1 MNRTACLLVA
11 AMALANSTTA
21 RSGEVQV
28 PSVLIK
34 LVEHVDVPARQSGA
48 LEEVGVREG
57 DMVETGAQL
66 AKIEDADVQ
75 LDMRRANLELAAA
88 RKQAEN
94 DVKVRFA
101 RKSLEVAEAEQ
112 RRALDSQKRLSQ
124 SVSQSELDQ
133 LRLIVQRNTLEVEQA
148 QFEMELAQTTREL
161 KENELELAEHGIR
174 QRRITAPLSG
184 LVTEVNRHRGEW
196 VEPGQPIMRILRL
209 DRLRAEGLAS
219 AEILGRDLHGR
230 AVTLTVQHEGKPIEF
245 AGKVVFVSPEIDP
258 VNGQVRVWAE
268 IENKDLKLRPG
279 LHGSMTILDAP
290 QQIR

>member
-1 MNRTACLLVA
+1 MNSKVSFFAI
-11 AMALANSTTA
+11 AMALANCA
-21 RSGEVQV
+21 HAESGQVEV

-34 LVEHVDVPARQSGA
+34 LIEHIEVPARQSGA
-48 LEEVGVREG
+48 LEQVNVREG
-57 DMVETGAQL
+57 DMVEAGTLL

-75 LDMRRANLELAAA
+75 FDMRRAQLELSAA

-133 LRLIVQRNTLEVEQA
+133 LRLIAQRSALEVEQA
-148 QFEMELAQTTREL
+148 QFEMVLAQATREL
-161 KENELELAEHGIR
+161 KENEVSLAEHSIR
-174 QRRITAPLSG
+174 ERQVKAPLTG
-184 LVTEVNRHRGEW
+184 LVTEVKRRQGEW
-196 VEPGQPIMRILRL
+196 VEPGQTIARVLRL

-219 AEILGRDLHGR
+219 AEVLGRELHGR
-230 AVTLTVQHEGKPIEF
+230 TVKLTVQLEGKPAEF
-245 AGKVVFVSPEIDP
+245 SGKVVFVSPEIDP

-268 IENKDLKLRPG
+268 IDNKELKLRPG

-290 QQIR
+290 QPTR

>member
-1 MNRTACLLVA
+1 MNSKACLLVVA
-11 AMALANSTTA
+11 TSLAICTTA
-21 RSGEVQV
+21 KSGEVQV

-34 LVEHVDVPARQSGA
+34 LVEQVEVPARQSGA
-48 LEEVGVREG
+48 LEEVGVNEG
-57 DMVETGAQL
+57 DMVEAGALL

-133 LRLIVQRNTLEVEQA
+133 LRLIAQRHTLEVEQA

-174 QRRITAPLSG
+174 QRRITAPLAG
-184 LVTEVNRHRGEW
+184 LVTQVNRHRGEW
-196 VEPGQPIMRILRL
+196 VEPGQAIVRILRL

-219 AEILGRDLHGR
+219 AELLGRDLHGR
-230 AVTLTVQHEGKPIEF
+230 PVTLTVQHEGKPIEF

-279 LHGSMTILDAP
+279 LHGSMTILNAP
-290 QQIR
+290 QQTR

>member
-1 MNRTACLLVA
+1 VA
-11 AMALANSTTA
+11 AMMLAHSTA
-21 RSGEVQV
+21 EGAGEIQV

-34 LVEHVDVPARQSGA
+34 LVEQVEVPARQAGA
-48 LEEVGVREG
+48 LDEIGVREG
-57 DMVETGAQL
+57 DMVEAGAL
-66 AKIEDADVQ
+66 VAKIEDADVQ
-75 LDMRRANLELAAA
+75 LDMRRAQLELAAA

-133 LRLIVQRNTLEVEQA
+133 LRLIVERTTLEVEQA
-148 QFEMELAQTTREL
+148 RFEMELAQTTREL
-161 KENELELAEHGIR
+161 KENELELAEHGIL
-174 QRRITAPLSG
+174 QRRITAPLAG
-184 LVTEVNRHRGEW
+184 FVTQVNRHRGEW
-196 VEPGQPIMRILRL
+196 IEPGQSVIRILRL

-219 AEILGRDLHGR
+219 AEALGGDLHGR
-230 AVTLTVQHEGKPIEF
+230 AVKLTVELEGKPVEF

-258 VNGQVRVWAE
+258 VNGQVRVWAQ

-279 LHGSMTILDAP
+279 LHGSMVILESP
-290 QQIR
+290 QQTR